1 MKRHPG
7 SGLCLLGYV
16 LLAALSNNSARCQD
30 AASPSWNAKAAANY
44 LDERTEWWLK
54 WRGAARGQGTAC
66 ASCHTSL
73 PLALAR
79 SALGEPLGET
89 ASGAIESR
97 LVDNMKKRV
106 ENWEQIV
113 SGSTSK
119 KDPFVAYYADKEEES
134 LATESV
140 MNALILVNHD
150 TRREQGALSA
160 TTKKALS
167 HLWEQQQENGSWPW
181 LDFGLNP
188 WEKDGAYYGA
198 CLAAVGVGSAG
209 KNYYSQA
216 EIQTKLA
223 ALRNYLKTESARQP
237 LHHRVLSLWA
247 STELP
252 GILTPQEQQQLIA
265 ELRGAQ
271 ESDGGWSL
279 MKLGTKGHGNGEWKS
294 QGVYPAGLISDGYAT
309 GLVVMALERA
319 GVEADDP
326 NLRKAVSWL
335 ISHQKE
341 GTWPANY
348 LNKKRDPQDN
358 IGKFMR
364 DAATSFAILGLTEPS
379 RPGLVNIQ
387 QDHAAPGPVRAV
399 AARPVRI
406 RP

>member
-1 MKRHPG
+1 MRRHPG
-7 SGLCLLGYV
+7 SGLWLLGFV
-16 LLAALSNNSARCQD
+16 LLGALSTNTARSED
-30 AASPSWNAKAAANY
+30 AAAPSWSPKAAANY

-79 SALGEPLGET
+79 SALSQPIGET
-89 ASGAIESR
+89 AASAPENR
-97 LVDNMKKRV
+97 LLDNMKKRV

-113 SGSTSK
+113 AGSASK
-119 KDPFVAYYADKEEES
+119 KDPFVAYYSDKEEES

-140 MNALILVNHD
+140 LNALILVNHD
-150 TRREQGALSA
+150 ARREKGALTA

-188 WEKDGAYYGA
+188 WEKDGAYFGA
-198 CLAAVGVGSAG
+198 CLAAVAVGSAG

-216 EIQTKLA
+216 DIQTKLA
-223 ALRNYLKTESARQP
+223 ALKNYLKTESAKQP

-247 STELP
+247 SAGLP
-252 GILTPQEQQQLIA
+252 GVLTLQEQQQLIS
-265 ELRGAQ
+265 ELRNAQ
-271 ESDGGWSL
+271 EADGGWSL
-279 MKLGTKGHGNGEWKS
+279 MKLGTQPHGKGEWKS
-294 QGVYPAGLISDGYAT
+294 QGVYPAGFVSDGYAT
-309 GLVVMALERA
+309 GLVVLALKRA
-319 GVEADDP
+319 GVAADDP
-326 NLRKAVSWL
+326 NLRKAVIWL
-335 ISHQKE
+335 ASHQKE

-348 LNKKRDPQDN
+348 LNKQRDPQEN
-358 IGKFMR
+358 VGKFMR

-379 RPGLVNIQ
+379 NPGLAKIQ
-387 QDHAAPGPVRAV
+387 TVPGPVRAI
-399 AARPVRI
+399 AARPLER

>member
-1 MKRHPG
+1 M
-7 SGLCLLGYV
+7 
-16 LLAALSNNSARCQD
+16 
-30 AASPSWNAKAAANY
+30 
-44 LDERTEWWLK
+44 
-54 WRGAARGQGTAC
+54 
-66 ASCHTSL
+66 

-89 ASGAIESR
+89 AAGVLESR

-140 MNALILVNHD
+140 LNALILVNHD
-150 TRREQGALSA
+150 ARRVKGALSA
-160 TTKKALS
+160 TTRKALS

-188 WEKDGAYYGA
+188 WEKDGAYYGT
-198 CLAAVGVGSAG
+198 CLAAVAVGSAG

-216 EIQTKLA
+216 DIQTKLA
-223 ALRNYLKTESARQP
+223 ALKTYLKTESASQP

-252 GILTPQEQQQLIA
+252 GILTTQEQQQLIA
-265 ELRGAQ
+265 ELRNTQ
-271 ESDGGWSL
+271 EADGGWSL
-279 MKLGTKGHGNGEWKS
+279 MKLGTRVHGSGEWKS
-294 QGVYPAGLISDGYAT
+294 QGVYPAGLVSDGYAT
-309 GLVVMALERA
+309 GLVVMALKRA
-319 GVEADDP
+319 GVEAEDP

-379 RPGLVNIQ
+379 RPGLAKTQ
-387 QDHAAPGPVRAV
+387 QDHATPGSVRAI
-399 AARPVRI
+399 AI
-406 RP
+406 RPARSYP